1 MSKQQEMSTG
11 RALMWVMVLVEVAI
25 LAMLV
30 PGDSVDSDVLGT
42 IVLAVLVGIPTG
54 FLALFT
60 RSGRS
65 G

>member
-1 MSKQQEMSTG
+1 MNRKQEMSTG
-11 RALMWVMVLVEVAI
+11 RAVMWVMVLVEVAI

-30 PGDSVDSDVLGT
+30 PGDSVDSNVLGT
-42 IVLAVLVGIPTG
+42 IVLVLLVGIPTG
-54 FLALFT
+54 ALAFFT

>member
-11 RALMWVMVLVEVAI
+11 RAVMWVMVLVEVAI
-25 LAMLV
+25 LASLM
-30 PGDSVDSDVLGT
+30 PGDNVNTNVLGT

-54 FLALFT
+54 FLALVT